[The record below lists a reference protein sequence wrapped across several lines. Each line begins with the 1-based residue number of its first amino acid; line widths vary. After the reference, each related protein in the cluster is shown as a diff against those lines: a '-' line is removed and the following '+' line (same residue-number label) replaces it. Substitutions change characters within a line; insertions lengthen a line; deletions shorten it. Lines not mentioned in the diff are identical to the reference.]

1 MMKIENVIDDV
12 VLIALNNHE
21 PLAELG
27 LTQKALY
34 AKVLGY
40 DEFGLWIEYPKFRIP
55 KPSKKKTKKVATQTV
70 NGSLLIPWGF
80 IVSVVHFPGVEGFDL
95 PDPLEIHIGF
105 EVE

>member
-1 MMKIENVIDDV
+1 MMKIENIIDDI
-12 VLIALNNHE
+12 VLIALSNHE

-27 LTQKALY
+27 LTQKAMY

-40 DEFGLWIEYPKFRIP
+40 DEFGLWIEFPKFRIP
-55 KPSKKKTKKVATQTV
+55 KPSKKKTDKVAVQSVT
-70 NGSLLIPWGF
+70 GSLLIPWGF

-95 PDPLEIHIGF
+95 PDPFENHIGF